1 MRKIRLLSILMIC
14 FALSGCE
21 NSPKIVRVDLIDRNV
36 AARNEN
42 PSLLVVEIDERGRLF
57 LNKIETGTTADLTV
71 LTEKLKI
78 IFDDR
83 EKSGITERGI
93 TIDPQGNV
101 KNDDLEKLIENL
113 TAVKAAPI
121 RIIKDDF

>member
-1 MRKIRLLSILMIC
+1 MIC

-21 NSPKIVRVDLIDRNV
+21 NLPKIVRVDLIDRSV
-36 AARNEN
+36 AALNETRN
-42 PSLLVVEIDERGRLF
+42 PLLLIVEIDERGRLC

-71 LTEKLKI
+71 LTGKLKI

-83 EKSGITERGI
+83 KKSGITQREI

-113 TAVKAAPI
+113 TAAKSAPI
-121 RIIKDDF
+121 RIIKNNF